1 MEILLATGN
10 AHKKD
15 ELERIL
21 APHRLLIPAEIG
33 VEFDPEETG
42 DTYLENA
49 LIKARDLFESSG
61 GRPVLSD
68 DSGLSVP
75 AMKGAPGVYS
85 ARYGS
90 DEAGREL
97 ESWER
102 NALLIEKM
110 QEFEGSRRQAFF
122 VCCMAL
128 IIDEYRVFTAQET
141 FDGFI
146 THEPSGRG
154 GFGYDPIFYVP
165 ELQKTVA
172 ELDAGE
178 KDRISH
184 RGRAGVRIRALIDNL
199 DKVQ

>member
-21 APHRLLIPAEIG
+21 APHRILIPSDIG
-33 VEFDPEETG
+33 VEFDPDETG

-49 LIKARDLFESSG
+49 LIKAQALFEVSG

-75 AMKGAPGVYS
+75 ALNGAPGVYS
-85 ARYGS
+85 ARYGYE
-90 DEAGREL
+90 EAGREL
-97 ESWER
+97 ESWEQ
-102 NALLIEKM
+102 NALLIKRM
-110 QEFEGSRRQAFF
+110 QGFSGSRRLAFF
-122 VCCMAL
+122 VCCMVL

-141 FDGFI
+141 FDGLI
-146 THEPSGRG
+146 TDKPSGRG
-154 GFGYDPIFYVP
+154 GFGYDPVFYVP

-172 ELDAGE
+172 ELDAGG
-178 KDRISH
+178 KRPHLPSRTGGNKNQGLDR
-184 RGRAGVRIRALIDNL
+184 
-199 DKVQ
+199 

>member
-21 APHRLLIPAEIG
+21 TPHRILIPSDIG

-49 LIKARDLFESSG
+49 LIKARALFEVSG

-110 QEFEGSRRQAFF
+110 QGFEGSRRQAFF
-122 VCCMAL
+122 VCCMVL

-141 FDGFI
+141 FDGLI
-146 THEPSGRG
+146 TDEPSGRG
-154 GFGYDPIFYVP
+154 GFGYDPIFFVP

-184 RGRAGVRIRALIDNL
+184 RGRAGVRIRALIENL
-199 DKVQ
+199 EKVP